1 MGVKFVQQLDDS
13 IDIQALAANDVFSPL
28 DASNRRGWSLG
39 RACTAQPR
47 KLLRAAMAQS
57 VLVLVTCPGAG
68 WTMMHLGRGPG
79 ARLAS
84 FYQAALHLP
93 P

>member
-1 MGVKFVQQLDDS
+1 MTYSLLSTRVTGAGGLWGVHCS
-13 IDIQALAANDVFSPL
+13 ASQAS
-28 DASNRRGWSLG
+28 
-39 RACTAQPR
+39 

-57 VLVLVTCPGAG
+57 VLVTCPGAG